1 MVLIEPTS
9 DTSSVVY
16 IDKNSS
22 SVESYIQEFTSKGFL
37 LLGREEVNHTEMGP
51 CTKLTFVE
59 AV

>member
-16 IDKNSS
+16 IDRNSN
-22 SVESYIQEFTSKGFL
+22 VESYIQEFESKGFL
-37 LLGREEVNHTEMGP
+37 ILGRDEVDHTEMGP
-51 CTKLTFVE
+51 CTKLTVVQ

>member
-16 IDKNSS
+16 IDKNS

-37 LLGREEVNHTEMGP
+37 LLGREEVDHTEMGP